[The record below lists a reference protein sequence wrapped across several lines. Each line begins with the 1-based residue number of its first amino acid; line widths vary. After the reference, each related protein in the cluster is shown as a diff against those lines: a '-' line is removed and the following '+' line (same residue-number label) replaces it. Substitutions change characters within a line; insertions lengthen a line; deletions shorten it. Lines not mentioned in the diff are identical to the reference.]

1 MCRPWSERVAGLGAK
16 MLTRLIAAWA
26 LALFLT
32 SCASPQSEKSADKKD
47 AVASEIAAAERG
59 EKGESRNESLLE
71 AAKEEDDDVAP
82 KDLTKTPSIGDI
94 ENFTIGQVIRTEEP
108 NTQSLYDNSRYDFP
122 ITINSKVEG
131 WIDYFTGRGRYHMDR
146 YLQRASRY
154 IPMMKE
160 TLKKQGM
167 PEDLVYLAL
176 IESGFNLRAKSRARA
191 VGAWQFMSATGKR
204 YGLRVDAWIDER
216 RDPIKSTEAAARY
229 LKDLYLMFESWYL
242 AASAY
247 NAGEYKILRAIEELK
262 TNNYWRICETR
273 FLRRETKDYV
283 PKLIA
288 AAIIAK
294 NPARYGFED
303 IEGLEP
309 LKFESVTVNFPVHL
323 REIAKLVDADLD
335 DIEELNPHLI
345 RTMVPPNVDT
355 YEIRVP
361 PGSKVLVE
369 RAIAKIRNQLES
381 DEIPAEYIVRNGDSL
396 NSVARKYKLRVKDLA
411 NANNI
416 SHKEKVK
423 PGLALIIPSG
433 KAARE
438 EARKQKVLVSRPA
451 EKAPRRG
458 ASASDDVDFI
468 THTVRRG
475 ESLWSISEKYDV
487 TVQEI
492 FRWNNMKKSKIFP
505 GRKLRIKSRAEES
518 AARQVKPH
526 KHVRR
531 G

>member
-1 MCRPWSERVAGLGAK
+1 MCRLRSERVAGVGAK

-26 LALFLT
+26 LALFLPA
-32 SCASPQSEKSADKKD
+32 CANLQSDKSADKNDKD
-47 AVASEIAAAERG
+47 AVGSEIASADRG
-59 EKGESRNESLLE
+59 DKRNESLIDRASDDE
-71 AAKEEDDDVAP
+71 DEEGAKDGSKEPRIA
-82 KDLTKTPSIGDI
+82 DI
-94 ENFTIGQVIRTEEP
+94 ENYTIGQVIRSEEP

-122 ITINSKVEG
+122 ITMNSRVEG

-146 YLQRASRY
+146 YLARASRY

-191 VGAWQFMSATGKR
+191 VGAWQFMKATGKR

-335 DIEELNPHLI
+335 DIEELNPHLV
-345 RTMVPPNVDT
+345 RTMVPPNVDS

-361 PGSKVLVE
+361 PGSRVLVE

-381 DEIPAEYIVRNGDSL
+381 SEIPREHVVRSGETLGSI
-396 NSVARKYKLRVKDLA
+396 AKRYKVRVKDLA
-411 NANNI
+411 NTNNL
-416 SHKEKVK
+416 SPKEKVT
-423 PGLALIIPSG
+423 PGLALIVPGG
-433 KAARE
+433 KATRE
-438 EARKQKVLVSRPA
+438 EARREKVAVS
-451 EKAPRRG
+451 KADKPPRK
-458 ASASDDVDFI
+458 SASDDADFI

-492 FRWNNMKKSKIFP
+492 FRWNGLKRSRIFP
-505 GRKLRIKSRAEES
+505 GRKLRIKSRAEEESS
-518 AARQVKPH
+518 AHHAHNRR
-526 KHVRR
+526 VRKS
-531 G
+531 